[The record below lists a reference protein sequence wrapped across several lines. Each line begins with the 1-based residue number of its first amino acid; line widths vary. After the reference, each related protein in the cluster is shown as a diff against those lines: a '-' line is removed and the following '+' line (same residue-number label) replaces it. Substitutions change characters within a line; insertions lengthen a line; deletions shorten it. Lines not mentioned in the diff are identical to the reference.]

1 MKAVGI
7 RGALNAS
14 LGMAENKLTVIKIEI
29 ILTFSDRGPRL
40 FQEDGKDVPLARSP
54 PPPPPPPGRAHLGIT
69 SRIIVHLSLGLSAE
83 VNYWGARAFSSHSP
97 PTSRRVEK
105 GAASNAA
112 ASGRSAQFP

>member
-40 FQEDGKDVPLARSP
+40 FQEDGKDVPLARSLP
-54 PPPPPPPGRAHLGIT
+54 LPCPRPAVPISELLRGLLFICHSGCRL
-69 SRIIVHLSLGLSAE
+69 RLIIGVPVPFPATALQLR
-83 VNYWGARAFSSHSP
+83 GA
-97 PTSRRVEK
+97 
-105 GAASNAA
+105 
-112 ASGRSAQFP
+112 

>member
-54 PPPPPPPGRAHLGIT
+54 PPPAPARPCPSRNYFEDYCSFVTRAAG
-69 SRIIVHLSLGLSAE
+69 
-83 VNYWGARAFSSHSP
+83 
-97 PTSRRVEK
+97 
-105 GAASNAA
+105 
-112 ASGRSAQFP
+112 